1 MKSIKK
7 ACLYLHRYCGWLVG
21 VVFLILCVTGCLL
34 AIQPEI
40 EYWVEP
46 SRFTV
51 PEHSGETMKT
61 AGQLVKTFE
70 KLESESF
77 AEPTTV
83 HVQRLQTSSNP
94 RKTWY
99 ALVSARNDKQTWAY
113 IAYVDPFT
121 AKGVS
126 YGPSKAYGFF
136 RAVRRWHSSLTL
148 NSLGFMNK
156 PIAWLAGD
164 ASGRGRAGG
173 KLVGLF
179 SLLAAFVL
187 LTGFVRWFPKWKN
200 NKNLKNSFRPV
211 LNRGQFRMNFDLHN
225 VGGFYAALALLALCL
240 SGAWISIPR
249 FRDCCDYLIGY
260 DASKS
265 AAIIPGV
272 AGGMS
277 SSQRAQRDGKASG
290 PHGQGGAPS
299 GVDRTNEGSGI
310 QTRRSP
316 SAGGVSPHALAALM
330 TNTAFKCEKIL
341 DAPASLDDILERQR
355 TLTPSCK
362 GLDIII
368 PEAGSDRAITI
379 TRYGSFA
386 GFCKPDVYYWDQ
398 YAGKNLGKTSFSD
411 LTFGEQFRSLIIPF
425 HTGKIFGSLSRYI
438 LFLASLVGVVLTI
451 TGYTMTTLRYLK
463 KRQARALQSSRA
475 AETGKIDKTD
485 PKAEESEEKTA
496 ASEE

>member
-113 IAYVDPFT
+113 IAYVDPYT
-121 AKGVS
+121 GKGVS
-126 YGPSKAYGFF
+126 YGPSKANGFF
-136 RAVRRWHSSLTL
+136 RAVRGWHSSLKIQ
-148 NSLGFMNK
+148 SLGFLNK

-164 ASGRGRAGG
+164 ASGGGRVGVM
-173 KLVGLF
+173 LVGLF
-179 SLLAAFVL
+179 GVLAAFVL
-187 LTGFVRWFPKWKN
+187 LAGFVRWFPKLRN
-200 NKNLKNSFRPV
+200 NKNLGNSFRPTFHHGKIRA
-211 LNRGQFRMNFDLHN
+211 LFDLHS
-225 VGGFYAALALLALCL
+225 VVGFYATALLLALCL
-240 SGAWISIPR
+240 SGSWRAVPWLR
-249 FRDCCDYLIGY
+249 ACGDKLVGY
-260 DASKS
+260 DASQN
-265 AAIIPGV
+265 AA
-272 AGGMS
+272 
-277 SSQRAQRDGKASG
+277 AST
-290 PHGQGGAPS
+290 PRGQGNGSRGQGNGSRGQGDGSRGQGDGMRRGGGGP
-299 GVDRTNEGSGI
+299 DKEEDTTNYGSGI
-310 QTRRSP
+310 LARRSP
-316 SAGGVSPHALAALM
+316 GAGGFSPHALAAL
-330 TNTAFKCEKIL
+330 TANNAFKCEKIL
-341 DAPASLDDILERQR
+341 ETPASLDEIFESQQA
-355 TLTPSCK
+355 LTPSSK
-362 GLDIII
+362 GFDVILPD
-368 PEAGSDRAITI
+368 AGSDRAITI

-398 YAGKNLGKTSFSD
+398 YTGKNLGKTSFSD
-411 LTFGEQFRSLIIPF
+411 LTFGEQFHSLIIPF
-425 HTGKIFGSLSRYI
+425 HTGKIFGALSRWI
-438 LFLASLVGVVLTI
+438 LFLVGLAGVVLTI
-451 TGYTMTTLRYLK
+451 TGYTMTATRLLQ
-463 KRQARALQSSRA
+463 KRRRA
-475 AETGKIDKTD
+475 AEAGKFDD
-485 PKAEESEEKTA
+485 ADRKAEESAEKTA
-496 ASEE
+496 EE